1 MESEMVE
8 RLSEIE
14 KAIMQSIRRS
24 QERNKKLKQ
33 YLVSNHDKLWPQ
45 AKEYMESL

>member
-1 MESEMVE
+1 MVE

-14 KAIMQSIRRS
+14 KTPIMQSMRRS